1 MIPRQLFNADHE
13 GFRKS
18 FRRFLDA
25 EVMPRHEKWEEQ
37 GFVDP
42 DIWKRAGELGFLC
55 TNMPENYGGS
65 GVDRLFSVILLE
77 ELAQTN
83 ASGIGWPLHSDIV
96 APYLLRYGS
105 EELKQSWL
113 PKMASGEVI
122 SAIAMSEPGAGSDL
136 QAIKTFAT
144 EDGSDYVINGSKT
157 FITNGYNCDMA
168 VVVVKTGGAARDS
181 KNVSLIVMEAD
192 RAGFTKGKPLKKVG
206 MKAQDTCE
214 LFFDNVRV
222 PKTNMVGQP
231 GMGFMMLM
239 QELAWER
246 LLIAITSVANAEAVL
261 ESTIAYTKEREAFG
275 RPVSTFQNT
284 RFKLAEMKTE
294 LQIARVFV
302 DRCTELEVKGTLQVD
317 AAAAAKYWCSDLQGR
332 VIDQCLQL
340 HGGNGFMLAYPVA
353 RAYIDA
359 RAQRIYGG
367 TNEIMKEII
376 SRSI

>member
-77 ELAQTN
+77 ELARTN

-332 VIDQCLQL
+332 VIDQCVQL
-340 HGGNGFMLAYPVA
+340 HGGNGFMLEYPVA

>member
-77 ELAQTN
+77 ELARTN

-144 EDGSDYVINGSKT
+144 EDGSDYIINGSKT
-157 FITNGYNCDMA
+157 FITNGYNCDIA

-332 VIDQCLQL
+332 VIDQCVQL
-340 HGGNGFMLAYPVA
+340 HGGNGFMLEYPVA